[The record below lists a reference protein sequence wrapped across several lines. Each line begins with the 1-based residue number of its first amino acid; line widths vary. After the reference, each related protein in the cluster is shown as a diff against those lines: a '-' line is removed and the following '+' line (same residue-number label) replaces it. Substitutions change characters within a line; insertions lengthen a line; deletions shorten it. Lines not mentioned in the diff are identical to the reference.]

1 MADTYSKNITFDGQ
15 VLSINRNYKD
25 ISFTMFKHPMNK
37 DVGKKTAASAVKQS
51 IEAILRTSHYERPYG
66 PHIGSGVKKLLFE
79 PMDDITAE
87 LLKTEAR
94 TAVTRLEPRAS
105 ILDTKVTPQ
114 YENNRYVVRIIFSVE
129 STQKPEEVEVMLD
142 TPATRTSSATISQ
155 HLFAGI

>member
-87 LLKTEAR
+87 LLKSE
-94 TAVTRLEPRAS
+94 VTQAIMRLEPRAA
-105 ILDTKVTPQ
+105 IQKVNVTPQ
-114 YENNRYVVRIIFSVE
+114 YENNRYVVQIIFSIE
-129 STQKPEEVEVMLD
+129 STQKPEQVEVLLQ
-142 TPATRTSSATISQ
+142 RTQ
-155 HLFAGI
+155 